1 MPRSRYLLVFCAAL
15 LSNIIGCR
23 FGYAIAHRQLEVA
36 MLLGMLLP
44 MMQAV
49 NSALFIAAEN
59 RRQRVQ
65 IAATNGIA
73 TACAGGFVTIF
84 LTA

>member
-1 MPRSRYLLVFCAAL
+1 MVVFGAAL

-23 FGYAIAHRQLEVA
+23 FGYAVAHRQVEMA
-36 MLLGMLLP
+36 MMLGMMLP

-59 RRQRVQ
+59 RKQRVQ
-65 IAATNGIA
+65 IAATNGLA
-73 TACAGGFVTIF
+73 TACAGGFVTVF

>member
-1 MPRSRYLLVFCAAL
+1 MPRSRYMVVFIAAL
-15 LSNIIGCR
+15 LSNVIGCR
-23 FGYAIAHRQLEVA
+23 FGYAVAHRQVEVA

-65 IAATNGIA
+65 IAATNGLA
-73 TACAGGFVTIF
+73 TACAGGFVTVF